1 MVRDQSL
8 RIVNRKEVEVA
19 SILVS
24 DKEDFFRGG
33 WQTFRVFG
41 VGRKELGGKSR
52 GEERREGE
60 RRRETRREGWGRMAV
75 GRY

>member
-8 RIVNRKEVEVA
+8 RIIHRKEVEVA
-19 SILVS
+19 SRLVS

-52 GEERREGE
+52 GED

>member
-8 RIVNRKEVEVA
+8 RIINRKEVEVA

-52 GEERREGE
+52 GEERR
-60 RRRETRREGWGRMAV
+60 RETRREGWGRMAV

>member
-8 RIVNRKEVEVA
+8 RIINRKEVEVA

-41 VGRKELGGKSR
+41 VGRKDLGGKSR
-52 GEERREGE
+52 GEE